1 VRRHRWAGRCL
12 LLVPGVL
19 VVACDLLLRRDSTVT
34 SGPLVG
40 AAYAWAATLD
50 ILMWGSLVVAA
61 SACVA
66 YDRDCRHTPFSNEA
80 APARLP
86 LMQMR
91 SVDSTTAIS
100 LGVLWSGIAPES
112 GREALHSAPLVWEYA
127 AAGVERSSAN
137 SLSTEKGA
145 HSSEISPVGEASGE
159 VWGSGKT

>member
-1 VRRHRWAGRCL
+1 MLLNESVR
-12 LLVPGVL
+12 
-19 VVACDLLLRRDSTVT
+19 
-34 SGPLVG
+34 
-40 AAYAWAATLD
+40 
-50 ILMWGSLVVAA
+50 AA

-159 VWGSGKT
+159 LWSATSRKITGDGKVGSAASTLVIAEGDGGIRAQG